1 MQKFRSYSSILVK
14 QKGDFQKII
23 NLYFKKIE
31 LIRKKKNSLGLVI
44 FQRQEENVQHGCP
57 ESSQTRVVNQVESGN
72 QQPWFGGTGE
82 NFARF
87 RVVNYVSHCFPT
99 MPFFRFD
106 GSSTQNRWFWIRHGV
121 VSPLEV
127 ASEADNSHFS
137 NNLPIFQPLHS
148 TTGSQQQAVAQK
160 SWASWEKSFSS
171 RRPNGLTKIRQIL
184 QNTMTKKPAKLS
196 RQNTLS
202 LLLLISVQLGPT
214 NTIRE
219 HLVTF
224 WN

>member
-1 MQKFRSYSSILVK
+1 M
-14 QKGDFQKII
+14 
-23 NLYFKKIE
+23 
-31 LIRKKKNSLGLVI
+31 I

-72 QQPWFGGTGE
+72 QKPWFGGTGE

-87 RVVNYVSHCFPT
+87 GVVNYVPHCFPT
-99 MPFFRFD
+99 LPFFGFD

-160 SWASWEKSFSS
+160 SWASWEKS
-171 RRPNGLTKIRQIL
+171 RDAWTVHCPALCPALALCARTPTKAKYKPVVCVALCICSTVSDKSQIL
-184 QNTMTKKPAKLS
+184 FWSNGTQHVHPLC
-196 RQNTLS
+196 
-202 LLLLISVQLGPT
+202 LGSQQQT
-214 NTIRE
+214 
-219 HLVTF
+219 VV
-224 WN
+224 

>member
-1 MQKFRSYSSILVK
+1 M
-14 QKGDFQKII
+14 
-23 NLYFKKIE
+23 
-31 LIRKKKNSLGLVI
+31 I

-72 QQPWFGGTGE
+72 QKPWFGGTGE

-87 RVVNYVSHCFPT
+87 GVVNYVPHCFPT
-99 MPFFRFD
+99 LPFFRFD
-106 GSSTQNRWFWIRHGV
+106 GSSTQNRWFIRHGV

-160 SWASWEKSFSS
+160 SWASWEKSSSS
-171 RRPNGLTKIRQIL
+171 RRDAWTVHPGLALCARLPST
-184 QNTMTKKPAKLS
+184 
-196 RQNTLS
+196 S
-202 LLLLISVQLGPT
+202 LLCV
-214 NTIRE
+214 
-219 HLVTF
+219 
-224 WN
+224 

>member
-1 MQKFRSYSSILVK
+1 M
-14 QKGDFQKII
+14 
-23 NLYFKKIE
+23 
-31 LIRKKKNSLGLVI
+31 I

-72 QQPWFGGTGE
+72 QKPWFGGTGE

-87 RVVNYVSHCFPT
+87 GVVNYVPHCFPT
-99 MPFFRFD
+99 LPFFGFD
-106 GSSTQNRWFWIRHGV
+106 GSSAQNRWFIRHGV

-160 SWASWEKSFSS
+160 SWASWEKSSSS
-171 RRPNGLTKIRQIL
+171 RRDAWTVHPGLALCARLPST
-184 QNTMTKKPAKLS
+184 
-196 RQNTLS
+196 S
-202 LLLLISVQLGPT
+202 LLCV
-214 NTIRE
+214 
-219 HLVTF
+219 
-224 WN
+224 